1 VSFMTRHNPPGHP
14 EDLVP
19 EVAPTA
25 KTVLDVDDALLTE
38 AQQLLGTIAEG
49 DTINQALAELIRERR
64 RLEAVESEIHRYEAG
79 QFAALLRPG
88 IRP

>member
-1 VSFMTRHNPPGHP
+1 MTRQPKPGHP

-19 EVAPTA
+19 EVAPIPQS
-25 KTVLDVDDALLTE
+25 VLDVDDALLTE

-64 RLEAVESEIHRYEAG
+64 RLEAVESQLCRYEAG
-79 QFAALLRPG
+79 QFAALRSGSRP
-88 IRP
+88 